1 MQKIAI
7 SAPLHKFVGDILA
20 TIARIDNW
28 KKNLLDSNTTSTCPC
43 NMVNFGLLA
52 VKICWRVWCTPANF
66 NGFRVVAALLHGT
79 LLLGVIQTLQ
89 RWTEGATYI
98 RQGGHHVGHWPTFLV
113 TSSIPSITLNSLQ
126 ENLSVTLMLHIHLV
140 ILISARWSVKSFSLF
155 IGHDSLPCNIQLCTQ
170 LLYIFPSHKRWNVT
184 IHK

>member
-1 MQKIAI
+1 MYWQSEK
-7 SAPLHKFVGDILA
+7 
-20 TIARIDNW
+20 NW
-28 KKNLLDSNTTSTCPC
+28 LNSNTSSTCPH
-43 NMVNFGLLA
+43 NMVNFSLVSA
-52 VKICWRVWCTPANF
+52 EICWRVWCTPAIF
-66 NGFRVVAALLHGT
+66 DGFRDLAALLHDT
-79 LLLGVIQTLQ
+79 LLVGVSQTLR

-98 RQGGHHVGHWPTFLV
+98 RQGGHHIGHWPTFLV
-113 TSSIPSITLNSLQ
+113 TLSIPSITLNSLQ

-155 IGHDSLPCNIQLCTQ
+155 IGHVSLPYNIQLCTQ